1 MSFYLIIK
9 KGENMKKQI
18 KESTKIINGF
28 ILAKNAEDMA
38 ILKVVAKTPWEVA
51 QHPYLSSNY
60 EYITVTKGEDH
71 VLTIVKEDGTTF
83 SFHYGRSGCTLV
95 SKDLTM
101 LKNKVINA
109 LEDYGVIMDIPI
121 MELPYKMSVFYNK
134 NFQSW
139 QAQLSFQ
146 GISQK
151 PNIWISEPKNEE
163 EMCKAIEERLK
174 IKFKP
179 LIHGRAQT
187 GIDVWNTERDYSQEN
202 C

>member
-1 MSFYLIIK
+1 
-9 KGENMKKQI
+9 MKKQI

-28 ILAKNAEDMA
+28 IFAKNTEDMA

-71 VLTIVKEDGTTF
+71 VFAIVKEDETTF

-95 SKDLTM
+95 SEDLTM

-109 LEDYGVIMDIPI
+109 LENYGVIMDIPI
-121 MELPYKMSVFYNK
+121 MELPYKMSIFYNR

-139 QAQLSFQ
+139 QAQFSFQ
-146 GISQK
+146 GLSQK